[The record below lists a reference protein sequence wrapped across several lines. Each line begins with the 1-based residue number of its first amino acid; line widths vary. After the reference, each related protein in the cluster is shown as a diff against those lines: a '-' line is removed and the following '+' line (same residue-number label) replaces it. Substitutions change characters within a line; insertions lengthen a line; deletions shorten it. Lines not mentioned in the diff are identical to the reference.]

1 MPKKDLELVKKMCK
15 TADSKFDFKR
25 YIASRKAKVEYKTA
39 LAEEIAQRVTLQSE
53 LKDKSS
59 ASQETN
65 DEEDMEAIKFEKT
78 RKILKEIES
87 KLPEEDE
94 ARIPKITA
102 LKGEV
107 VVETDSENSAAD

>member
-1 MPKKDLELVKKMCK
+1 MCQ

-25 YIASRKAKVEYKTA
+25 YMASKKAKGQYKIA
-39 LAEEIAQRVTLQSE
+39 LAQEIAQRVSLQ
-53 LKDKSS
+53 LKDKAS

-65 DEEDMEAIKFEKT
+65 EEEDTEAIKFEKN

-94 ARIPKITA
+94 ARIPKITV

>member
-1 MPKKDLELVKKMCK
+1 MWK

-39 LAEEIAQRVTLQSE
+39 LAQEIAQRVTLQCE
-53 LKDKSS
+53 LKGKAS

-65 DEEDMEAIKFEKT
+65 EEENMDAFKFEKT
-78 RKILKEIES
+78 RKIIQEIES
-87 KLPEEDE
+87 NLPEEDE
-94 ARIPKITA
+94 AMIPKMYA
-102 LKGEV
+102 RDGEV